1 MTSVNMHE
9 AKTCLSQ
16 LVEAGE
22 KKGET
27 VIICRD
33 RTPVAQLIKYR
44 AVVDRLTL
52 DPSLRVTLH
61 YDPVEPLAADE
72 VPEEYR

>member
-9 AKTCLSQ
+9 AKTSLSQ
-16 LVEAGE
+16 LVEAVE

-33 RTPVAQLIKYR
+33 GTPVAQLIKYR
-44 AVVDRLTL
+44 PVVDRLTP

-61 YDPVEPLAADE
+61 YDPAEPLAADV
-72 VPEEYR
+72 VPEDYR